1 MRQGIRAEEGT
12 TVTASWSS
20 EVLGQPPS
28 LPRVPDPSGKAVF
41 SAFALPSSW
50 LPLSFPSFPPLLDYV
65 RKTSEEY
72 LEITLADSRKY
83 MRFD

>member
-1 MRQGIRAEEGT
+1 M
-12 TVTASWSS
+12 TASWPS
-20 EVLGQPPS
+20 EGPGQPLS
-28 LPRVPDPSGKAVF
+28 LPRVPDPSGKASF
-41 SAFALPSSW
+41 SAFALLSSS
-50 LPLSFPSFPPLLDYV
+50 LPLAFPTLPPLLDYV

>member
-1 MRQGIRAEEGT
+1 M
-12 TVTASWSS
+12 TASWPS

-28 LPRVPDPSGKAVF
+28 LPRVPDPSGKASF
-41 SAFALPSSW
+41 SAFALLSSS
-50 LPLSFPSFPPLLDYV
+50 LPLSFPTLPPLLDYV

-72 LEITLADSRKY
+72 LEITLADSRKN